1 MKMRSARSKIRR
13 GFAHYAIINLMNTPT
28 GKGTALITGASSGI
42 GAVFAR
48 KLAAQG
54 YNLVLVAR
62 REALLRALADEL
74 QAKQAVTVEV
84 LPADLGLVDDMRQV
98 EARIAALPDLA
109 LLVNNAGF
117 GVIGA
122 FSEVPVER
130 SMEMLMVHDL
140 ATLRLT
146 RAALPGMI
154 ARRRGGVI
162 NTSSTAAFLP
172 LGGNVMYTSTK
183 AFLNSFTQSLAY
195 ELEGTG
201 VRVQALCP
209 GFTYTGFHDT
219 PEFAGDDYRARIP
232 KFLWMMADEVVD
244 QSLWALAH
252 GRVIF
257 IPGFKYRLIALAG
270 RMGIMGVASRLANG
284 WLIRS
289 GASKRGS
296 KLAP

>member
-1 MKMRSARSKIRR
+1 MTTST
-13 GFAHYAIINLMNTPT
+13 N
-28 GKGTALITGASSGI
+28 KGTALVTGASSGI

-54 YNLVLVAR
+54 YHLVLTAR
-62 REALLRALADEL
+62 RESLLQALADEL
-74 QAKQAVTVEV
+74 RVKHAVQVEV
-84 LPADLGLVDDMRQV
+84 LPADLGSLDGIRQV
-98 EARIAALPDLA
+98 EECIAALPDLE

-122 FSEVPVER
+122 FSQVPVER
-130 SMEMLMVHDL
+130 SVEMLMVHDL
-140 ATLRLT
+140 ATVRLT

-154 ARRRGGVI
+154 ARQHGGVI
-162 NTSSTAAFLP
+162 IVSSTAAFLP

-183 AFLNSFTQSLAY
+183 AFLNAFTQSLAY
-195 ELEGTG
+195 ELEGSG
-201 VRVQALCP
+201 VKVEALCP

-219 PEFAGDDYRARIP
+219 PEFAGDDYRAGIP

-257 IPGFKYRLIALAG
+257 IPGFKYRLVALAG
-270 RMGIMGVASRLANG
+270 RLGIMGVASRFANR
-284 WLIRS
+284 WLTR
-289 GASKRGS
+289 AAAR
-296 KLAP
+296 P

>member
-1 MKMRSARSKIRR
+1 MT
-13 GFAHYAIINLMNTPT
+13 MNNSSP
-28 GKGTALITGASSGI
+28 KGLALVTGASSGI

-54 YNLVLVAR
+54 YNLVLTAR

-74 QAKQAVTVEV
+74 QAKHALQVEV
-84 LPADLGLVDDMRQV
+84 LPADLGTLDGIRLV
-98 EARIAALPDLA
+98 EERIASLPELE

-117 GVIGA
+117 GVIGP

-130 SMEMLMVHDL
+130 SVEMLMVHDQ
-140 ATLRLT
+140 ATVRLT

-154 ARRRGGVI
+154 ARKHGGVI
-162 NTSSTAAFLP
+162 IVSSTAAFLP

-183 AFLNSFTQSLAY
+183 AFLNAFTQSLAY
-195 ELEGTG
+195 ELEGSG
-201 VRVQALCP
+201 VKVEALCP

-257 IPGFKYRLIALAG
+257 IPGFKNRLIALAG
-270 RMGIMGVASRLANG
+270 RMGIMGVASRFANR
-284 WLIRS
+284 WLIRN
-289 GASKRGS
+289 GARR
-296 KLAP
+296 